1 MSTNKSFEFEAA
13 MAELEKIV
21 TSLEGESESLEKSLA
36 LFESGMKLTESLR
49 SHLDEAEQRIRVLTA
64 DATTQNESS
73 ESEA

>member
-1 MSTNKSFEFEAA
+1 MSKNKSFEFEVA

-49 SHLDEAEQRIRVLTA
+49 SHLDEAERRIRVLTD
-64 DATTQNESS
+64 DAEAKNESG
-73 ESEA
+73 ESET

>member
-1 MSTNKSFEFEAA
+1 MSKNKSFEFEVA

-49 SHLDEAEQRIRVLTA
+49 SHLDKAEQRIRVLTD
-64 DATTQNESS
+64 DAAAKNESG
-73 ESEA
+73 ESET

>member
-1 MSTNKSFEFEAA
+1 MTTDKSFEFEAA

-49 SHLDEAEQRIRVLTA
+49 SHLDKAEQRIRVLTD
-64 DATTQNESS
+64 DAAAKNESG
-73 ESEA
+73 ESET